1 MRRLWNA
8 ASVSVRRHSVLS
20 VREPEGGNLPGTLW
34 FRSQSLPGCGSM
46 APWMDPVL
54 PNPRKSTMFR
64 ALIVTV
70 QGYKAGCNGTACNRR
85 QGGSR
90 DYGPTWGV
98 HWHGLK
104 PATLVAV
111 VKAPPGGIMPR
122 ALNLQR
128 ASVSRSG

>member
-1 MRRLWNA
+1 MDKRVRRLWNA

-85 QGGSR
+85 QGVAEITARPGGCIGTGLNRRHWLRWLRPHLGHNATGS
-90 DYGPTWGV
+90 
-98 HWHGLK
+98 K
-104 PATLVAV
+104 PAT
-111 VKAPPGGIMPR
+111 GIG
-122 ALNLQR
+122 
-128 ASVSRSG
+128 V